1 MEIKNSVTITL
12 ENFKKCRLMIDSDCP
27 LGELFDYST
36 ALTAF
41 VVEKIQESQ
50 KKETKDERPEENA
63 ENQNGCEAS

>member
-12 ENFKKCRLMIDSDCP
+12 ENFKKCQMIIDSDCP

-41 VVEKIQESQ
+41 VVQKIQESQ
-50 KKETKDERPEENA
+50 KKETKDERSEEA
-63 ENQNGCEAS
+63 CES